1 MPLELPSGLS
11 IRPPT
16 SEKNTAFNAPADN
29 FTAKRKMA
37 PNGLRNPRGSGIV
50 AGRHAC
56 AKCNKTGHRGSA
68 TGGARLLGPE
78 TASGAAPS
86 VPHHGHP
93 VSDRNPLTTAQFH
106 RP

>member
-50 AGRHAC
+50 AGRRAC
-56 AKCNKTGHRGSA
+56 AKCNKTGH
-68 TGGARLLGPE
+68 GGGAAGRARLLGPE
-78 TASGAAPS
+78 AASGPARS
-86 VPHHGHP
+86 VPHHGDP
-93 VSDRNPLTTAQFH
+93 VSYRTPLPAAHFH
-106 RP
+106 L